1 MKKLKDFFYNKNDIF
16 IVLIIVAIAAF
27 IIYTRV
33 DSIMTYPEKQA
44 SKIAQQE
51 ASKISEPVE
60 ETSSAA
66 EDNEKKETAS
76 KEKDSDKPVEITIT
90 DEDTSASVAEKL
102 ADAKLISSA
111 TEFESYVAN
120 EEKTNALQNGTFE
133 IPAGSSHEEILKIIT
148 Q

>member
-16 IVLIIVAIAAF
+16 IVLIIVAVAAF

-44 SKIAQQE
+44 AKIAHQE
-51 ASKISEPVE
+51 AEKVSEPITE
-60 ETSSAA
+60 ATTAA
-66 EDNEKKETAS
+66 EPEAAAEAA
-76 KEKDSDKPVEITIT
+76 EITIT
-90 DEDTSASVAEKL
+90 DEDTSTSVAEKL
-102 ADAKLISSA
+102 EAAKLISSA

-120 EEKTNALQNGTFE
+120 EGKTDALQNGTFE
-133 IPAGSSHEEILKIIT
+133 IPSGSTHEEILNIIT